1 MVEAILRTEQGWRR
15 FSQPIAVLT
24 ARVPSEVVPLLDEVE
39 THAARGRYA
48 VGFVAYEAAHAFDQ
62 ALFTQ
67 APVTPLARFAVF
79 EACEALD
86 DLPIA
91 PALEPLDWQPEIDE
105 TTYATRIREIREFIA
120 AGDTYQV
127 NFTLRLRAP
136 RGGVAPYALFRQ
148 MNACRRTA
156 FASFWQDDELTIA
169 CASPECFFELD
180 GYHILSR
187 PMKGTAPR
195 GRTNA
200 EDAEIAARLAGSE
213 KDRAENLMIL
223 DMVRNDLGRIARV
236 GSVRTEDVF
245 RIERY
250 ATVHQM
256 TSTAH
261 AETTASL
268 AEIFGALFPAASM
281 TGAPKARTMEIIRD
295 LEASPR
301 GVYSGCIGVVGPGR
315 QARFGVAIRTAVLD
329 WRIDE
334 WTYGV
339 GGGIVWDSTPEAEAA
354 EWRTKAA
361 IVLQPPQPEFSLL
374 STTRWTPGEGYFLLD
389 RHLERL
395 ADSARYYDWEISLE
409 RVRQAL
415 DDYAKGLT
423 GPRRIRLTVDRSGA
437 VDIQDFELPVWP
449 DSPRI
454 ALAPEPVE
462 SSFPQLF
469 HKLDR
474 RALYDH
480 MRASRTDVDEVV
492 LFNEAGE
499 ITEGTYSNLLVRF
512 GENVWTTPISCGLVP
527 GVYRA
532 ELIARGEVRER
543 VIRVD
548 ELAQA
553 DEIRLINSVRGM
565 SPPVVIIP

>member
-39 THAARGRYA
+39 THAARGGYA
-48 VGFVAYEAAHAFDQ
+48 VGYVAYEAAQAFDQ
-62 ALFTQ
+62 ALVTQ
-67 APVTPLARFAVF
+67 AHATPLARFAVF

-86 DLPIA
+86 DLPFA

-105 TTYATRIREIREFIA
+105 TTYAARILQIREFIA

-127 NFTLRLRAP
+127 NFTLRLRASND
-136 RGGVAPYALFRQ
+136 GVAPYALFRQ
-148 MNACRRTA
+148 MNACRRTG
-156 FASFWQDDELTIA
+156 FASFWQDDELAIA

-180 GYHILSR
+180 GDHILSR

-200 EDAEIAARLAGSE
+200 EDAEIAVRLAGSE

-329 WRIDE
+329 RRSDE

-339 GGGIVWDSTPEAEAA
+339 GGGIVWDSTPEAEDA
-354 EWRTKAA
+354 EWRNKAA

-374 STTRWTPGEGYFLLD
+374 STTRWTPEEGYFLLE

-409 RVRQAL
+409 QVREAL
-415 DDYAKGLT
+415 NDYAKGLT
-423 GPRRIRLTVDRSGA
+423 EPRRIRLTVDRHGS

-474 RALYDH
+474 RALYDQ

-499 ITEGTYSNLLVRF
+499 ITEGTYSNLLVRL
-512 GENVWTTPISCGLVP
+512 GEKVWTTPISCGLVP

-565 SPPVVIIP
+565 SPPVVVIP